1 MQRKLVEALERQV
14 HKNADALI
22 QHTMCVSE
30 SVAPLGWLPALNPL
44 NLPQPSELMMGPQQ
58 PLNGSHDR
66 VSPTD

>member
-1 MQRKLVEALERQV
+1 
-14 HKNADALI
+14 
-22 QHTMCVSE
+22 MCVSE
-30 SVAPLGWLPALNPL
+30 SVAPLGWLPMLNPL

>member
-1 MQRKLVEALERQV
+1 MR
-14 HKNADALI
+14 
-22 QHTMCVSE
+22 VSE

-44 NLPQPSELMMGPQQ
+44 NLPQPSELMMGTQQ